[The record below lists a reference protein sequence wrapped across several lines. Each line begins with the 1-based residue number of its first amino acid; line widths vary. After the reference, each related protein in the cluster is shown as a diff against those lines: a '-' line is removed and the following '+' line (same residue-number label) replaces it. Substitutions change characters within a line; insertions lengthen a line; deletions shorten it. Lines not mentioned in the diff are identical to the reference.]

1 MERHFDLELKELKE
15 KLLKM
20 SSLVEEAISLSIKAL
35 KDRDQGLAQKVINS
49 DDAIN
54 MLEIEIDDISIK
66 LLALRQP
73 EARDLRFIISAIK
86 INSDL
91 ERMGDQ
97 AVNIAELA
105 LNLLKSPPLKPLID
119 IPKMSDLAQGM
130 LRDSLNAFI
139 NSDPYLAKSVCER
152 DDEVDNLND
161 MVFNELITYMKQD
174 PKNVE
179 RALDLILI
187 ARDLERVADLSTNIC
202 EDVIYI
208 ASGRVIKHHLEERG
222 Q

>member
-1 MERHFDLELKELKE
+1 MDRHFDIELGELKQ
-15 KLLKM
+15 KLLRM
-20 SSLVEEAISLSIKAL
+20 SSLVEEAINSSVRAL
-35 KDRDQGLAQKVINS
+35 VDRNTELAKKVISS

-54 MLEIEIDDISIK
+54 MLEIEIDEFSIR

-73 EARDLRFIISAIK
+73 EAGDLRFITSAMK
-86 INSDL
+86 INNDL
-91 ERMGDQ
+91 ERMGDH
-97 AVNIAELA
+97 AVNIAEKTT
-105 LNLLKSPPLKPLID
+105 NLLKEPPLKPLID
-119 IPKMSDLAQGM
+119 IPKMATLSQHM

-139 NSDPYLAKSVCER
+139 NSDPKLAKSVCER

-161 MVFNELITYMKQD
+161 LVFNELITYMKQE

-208 ASGRVIKHHLEERG
+208 ASGRVIKHHLEEKA